1 MKKVEVIEN
10 IKASTDIIISAF
22 TDTKMLK
29 DWWGV
34 ERTLI
39 EKKVGGLYTLAWNI
53 SDKAIGF
60 ISTGII
66 SNYNPKSTLVIDN
79 FVYLNPDKSFLGPM
93 TLTIKTKEK
102 GNISEIYLCQEGYQH
117 GADWDWYYEAVKQAW
132 PTVLQ
137 TLKRY
142 LENAEE

>member
-1 MKKVEVIEN
+1 MRKVEVIEN
-10 IKASTDIIISAF
+10 IKVSPDIIIYAF

-60 ISTGII
+60 VSTGII
-66 SNYNPKSTLVIDN
+66 RDYNSKNTLVIDN
-79 FVYLNPDKSFLGPM
+79 FVYLNPDKPFLGPM
-93 TLTIKTKEK
+93 TLTIRAKEK
-102 GNISEIYLCQEGYQH
+102 GNISELYLCQDGYQH
-117 GADWDWYYEAVKQAW
+117 GTDWDWYYEAVKQAW

-142 LENAEE
+142 LEKAEE